1 MAKTQ
6 DYLDYL
12 NDRITIAPVNS
23 QEELQAAQTI
33 ANLFDAHG
41 LEPVIQEFDTPDTA
55 VLFPGILL
63 CALFLGTFLS
73 GISVSI
79 VSVIGILIVL
89 AAAALLILRHLGNDV
104 LGSYGPAARSQ
115 NVIAFHEATGDMVA
129 HGNRPIIIAAHYDTP
144 REDLFF
150 RAPLAQYQ
158 ALIKQICVPCV
169 PALAVL
175 AILQA
180 FGFIPGIARRVIWL
194 IALIVAVPV
203 LVWGVAVVGRRF
215 MGYTTGANDNKSGLA
230 ALLGILDAVRPAS
243 SDGVPRSK
251 RSGRRVQKMVEEP
264 SGVRRGAEVLKSL
277 GVLPA
282 TCEIE
287 YAEPKMVPVYEYE
300 DEPQEWEDEAAAETG
315 VIDEVP
321 AEFDE
326 GDVPDMVDELPLEAD
341 ETNPMEP
348 TPEFAD
354 EAAPLFEELPN
365 MPAGED
371 PDATM
376 PSVPTPEPAAPVN
389 NVPRSRVPAMEF
401 DDEPAP
407 RDNAA
412 AGRRASLFD
421 LPDPSQAEVDPLAS
435 TSEREALSDRTVA
448 VSRDDISR
456 RADVPAAVR
465 ISDDRPRQQEIGVVS
480 PEDLDFEQQ
489 RKRRGLFGRKRQ
501 QEDDGWKGGATVN
514 GRFRVI
520 EGTAP
525 EDSEDVYEDAYA
537 EGPVEGAPE
546 QEFEPV
552 ENYDEAP
559 AEFVDEFG
567 AGEDPYIVDLDSP
580 NADDLRE
587 AILSLG
593 DDALICHD
601 IWFVALGGSEL
612 NHAGMRAFLGEY
624 RRACRGA
631 FLFNLNCVGAGQLSV
646 LTQEGLDNSRKADR
660 RIIRLL
666 RDTAASIHVD
676 LAEETMTWG
685 DTDATPA
692 MRTSLRSAT
701 LVGLDEFGLP
711 AYSRTMDD
719 VPENLD
725 GRQVESVVQLV
736 LEAIRRS

>member
-41 LEPVIQEFDTPDTA
+41 LEPVIQEFDTPSTS

-63 CALFLGTFLS
+63 CALFVGTLLS
-73 GISVSI
+73 GISVGI
-79 VSVIGILIVL
+79 VSVLGILVVL
-89 AAAALLILRHLGNDV
+89 AAAALLIMRFLGNDV

-115 NVIAFHEATGDMVA
+115 NVIAFHEASGDLVA

-144 REDLFF
+144 REDLLY

-158 ALIKQICVPCV
+158 ALIKQVCVPCV

-175 AILQA
+175 GLIQA

-194 IALIVAVPV
+194 VAIIVAVPV
-203 LVWGVAVVGRRF
+203 LVWGVSLVARRF

-230 ALLGILDAVRPAS
+230 ALLGVLNAVRPTT
-243 SDGVPRSK
+243 SDGVPHYDRPG
-251 RSGRRVQKMVEEP
+251 RSGGRRRLVEPEP
-264 SGVRRGAEVLKSL
+264 SGVRRGADVLKSL
-277 GVLPA
+277 GVLPP

-287 YAEPKMVPVYEYE
+287 YVEPEPVYVYE
-300 DEPQEWEDEAAAETG
+300 DEPEEYG
-315 VIDEVP
+315 
-321 AEFDE
+321 
-326 GDVPDMVDELPLEAD
+326 
-341 ETNPMEP
+341 
-348 TPEFAD
+348 AD
-354 EAAPLFEELPN
+354 EAEMPEAPMEGDAFPMELEELPN
-365 MPAGED
+365 ESDETNAMEPMADAPQELAFGMPEEIAEPDELVD
-371 PDATM
+371 PDAT
-376 PSVPTPEPAAPVN
+376 VATEPVAPVN
-389 NVPRSRVPAMEF
+389 NVPRSRVPSMEF
-401 DDEPAP
+401 EDEAVARTAQP
-407 RDNAA
+407 

-421 LPDPSQAEVDPLAS
+421 LPDPSQAEVDPLGA
-435 TSEREALSDRTVA
+435 TSDHEALSGATVA
-448 VSRDDISR
+448 VSRDEIAQ
-456 RADVPAAVR
+456 RAATPPAVR

-480 PEDLDFEQQ
+480 PEDLDFSQQ
-489 RKRRGLFGRKRQ
+489 RKRRGLFGKRRAQ
-501 QEDDGWKGGATVN
+501 DDLGDDGWKGGATVN

-520 EGTAP
+520 EGNAP
-525 EDSEDVYEDAYA
+525 EDSEDVFEEELPQDAPMMEEPQDFEA
-537 EGPVEGAPE
+537 AP
-546 QEFEPV
+546 
-552 ENYDEAP
+552 
-559 AEFVDEFG
+559 EFVDELG
-567 AGEDPYIVDLDSP
+567 AGDEPIVVDLDSP
-580 NADDLRE
+580 DPDELRE

-666 RDTAASIHVD
+666 RETASSIHMD

-701 LVGLDEFGLP
+701 LVGLDEFGMP

-719 VPENLD
+719 VPENID
-725 GRQVESVVQLV
+725 ARQVEGVVQLV